1 MIHFRQYPTETL
13 KLFCIIEFL
22 KQFLANIIYGNFQ
35 HDFKL
40 NNLPVV
46 CAANFF
52 YKPDQFSQILTNIA
66 SCPSKSV
73 FFWESGLSPRGP
85 LNPPSKDVASRM
97 SERQLHGPCPPAG
110 RDHFEKPI
118 LGPPSLASPRPNPQN
133 GFHPLYTQNSPTK
146 PHVITVVKPGGPTP
160 RKVTLLLNR
169 KSGATFERL
178 IADISEALGFP
189 PGKNDRVR
197 KLYNLKGKEV
207 RSISDFFR
215 EGDAFI
221 AVGGE
226 QLTLKNIQAAIEELY
241 SITPR
246 ALASTQKSSEL
257 SLELKSRLGSKVQKA
272 DRPCGESPITKG
284 RCEAVVPKQE
294 GKANGGVM
302 RPEDEVSPQ
311 KKWGRERGE
320 REKDGKPLRKAREE
334 ESHLTR
340 EKQHGSE
347 MATEPGQVTRCEK
360 CKHEGSL
367 RQTLQR
373 KGLTELALGNNQL
386 ESGKG
391 RSCRNVGRMGKMRS
405 FKGPHKE
412 GSLDGKEITWKKDL
426 GDSSWRSGPST
437 PSQEPEKSKWNLER
451 KEQRDPEIHGNNP
464 GASLSVRREDPGE
477 QWNPEGSLRGRQKDV
492 RSPPRSEP
500 SGWLGREGWEPEKP
514 SVGRREEEEKMGK
527 AKEKRGEAG
536 KRVTQGESEHGRAD
550 QRWESKAGTEGKS
563 QGMEGKKPR
572 PCGTRKADVE
582 RYYEIGRNIGDGNFA
597 VVKECRHLVT
607 KQAYAMKIIDKS
619 KLKGREGMVDSEI
632 VIIQSLSHPNIVSLH
647 EVYETGTKIYLILE
661 YVQGGD
667 LFDAILESV
676 KFTEHDAALMLT
688 DLCEA
693 LVHMHDKNIVHRDL
707 KPENLLVQRNA
718 DKSTTLK
725 LADFGLA
732 KYVVKPIFTVC
743 GTPTYV
749 APEILAEKGYG
760 LEVDM
765 WAAGVVL
772 YILLCGFPPFRS
784 QERDQDQLFNI
795 IQQGQFEFLSPYWD
809 NISEA
814 AKDLVSR
821 LLVVDPQKRYSAHR
835 VLQHPWIQTAGKA
848 NSVDL
853 HREVT
858 TNIERHFRSQ
868 PKHDRGGN
876 T

>member
-1 MIHFRQYPTETL
+1 MAMPNSPSVEWSQKPWSRPPSHFL
-13 KLFCIIEFL
+13 LSH
-22 KQFLANIIYGNFQ
+22 LATGERKKERRKAWLQ
-35 HDFKL
+35 
-40 NNLPVV
+40 
-46 CAANFF
+46 
-52 YKPDQFSQILTNIA
+52 
-66 SCPSKSV
+66 
-73 FFWESGLSPRGP
+73 GPRGP
-85 LNPPSKDVASRM
+85 LDPPSKDVASRM
-97 SERQLHGPCPPAG
+97 SERRLHGPCPPVG
-110 RDHFEKPI
+110 RGHFEKPI
-118 LGPPSLASPRPNPQN
+118 LGPPSLVSPKPNPKN
-133 GFHPLYTQNSPTK
+133 GLHPLHAQNSPTK

-160 RKVTLLLNR
+160 RKVTLLLNG

-178 IADISEALGFP
+178 IADVSEALGFP
-189 PGKNDRVR
+189 PGKDDRVR

-207 RSISDFFR
+207 RSVSDFFG
-215 EGDAFI
+215 EGDALI

-257 SLELKSRLGSKVQKA
+257 SPEPKSRLGSKAQRA
-272 DRPCGESPITKG
+272 DRPRGETPMAKG
-284 RCEAVVPKQE
+284 RCEAPFPKQE

-302 RPEDEVSPQ
+302 RPEDEGSPQ

-320 REKDGKPLRKAREE
+320 HEKDAKPLRKAREE
-334 ESHLTR
+334 ESHPTR
-340 EKQHGSE
+340 EKQQGSE
-347 MATEPGQVTRCEK
+347 MTAEPGQAARCEK
-360 CKHEGSL
+360 CKHDGSL
-367 RQTLQR
+367 WHTLQR
-373 KGLTELALGNNQL
+373 KGLTELTLGSNHL
-386 ESGKG
+386 EPGKG
-391 RSCRNVGRMGKMRS
+391 QRCRDVGKMGKMRS
-405 FKGPHKE
+405 FKRPHEE
-412 GSLDGKEITWKKDL
+412 GSPEGKEITWKKDL
-426 GDSSWRSGPST
+426 GDSSRRSGPSA
-437 PSQEPEKSKWNLER
+437 PSQEPEKPKWNLER
-451 KEQRDPEIHGNNP
+451 KEQRDSEIHRNNP
-464 GASLSVRREDPGE
+464 GASLSVRREAPGE
-477 QWNPEGSLRGRQKDV
+477 QRNPEGSSRGRPKDT
-492 RSPPRSEP
+492 RNLPRSDL
-500 SGWLGREGWEPEKP
+500 SGWLGREGRGEPEKP
-514 SVGRREEEEKMGK
+514 SVGRGEEEEKKVGK
-527 AKEKRGEAG
+527 TKEKRGEAG
-536 KRVTQGESEHGRAD
+536 KRAVQGESERGRAD
-550 QRWESKAGTEGKS
+550 QRRESKAGAEGKS
-563 QGMEGKKPR
+563 RGTEGKKPR
-572 PCGTRKADVE
+572 SYGSRKADVE

-647 EVYETGTKIYLILE
+647 EVYETGTEIYLILE

-835 VLQHPWIQTAGKA
+835 VLQHPWIQNAGKA
-848 NSVDL
+848 NGVDL

-868 PKHDRGGN
+868 PKHDRGGH